1 MVNRAFYLSSLGE
14 SMEKQL
20 QDAITQLKHLSMELM
35 KAHATRDP
43 MAAHALLGKAI
54 HQSRAEG
61 VEPQLLAEVYQQVF
75 PGQAIPMPR
84 SE

>member
-1 MVNRAFYLSSLGE
+1 
-14 SMEKQL
+14 MEKQL

-54 HQSRAEG
+54 HQSRTEG
-61 VEPQLLAEVYQQVF
+61 VDPQLLAEVYRQVF